1 MGKSIVCYFKENM
14 RVILERATG
23 VLTPMKAHVSAFFQ
37 WPHHVI
43 LGLYNQARL
52 KAPSFKCLLF
62 VLGEKVSSH
71 IFPFILNLNIR
82 DSHSVVPLTAETS
95 HDRK

>member
-14 RVILERATG
+14 RVILERTR

-37 WPHHVI
+37 WPNHVI

-62 VLGEKVSSH
+62 VLGEKVSSQ

>member
-37 WPHHVI
+37 WSNHVI
-43 LGLYNQARL
+43 LGSLIKQ
-52 KAPSFKCLLF
+52 
-62 VLGEKVSSH
+62 G
-71 IFPFILNLNIR
+71 
-82 DSHSVVPLTAETS
+82 
-95 HDRK
+95 